1 MTVFAVLRR
10 FVWLLLAVL
19 FAVGL
24 ACVFVPPSRHLR
36 ELQRR
41 RADLMAENLRTQE
54 LIRELRA
61 KQQRFDADPSF
72 VERTARETGRVKT
85 NEVVFKFQD

>member
-1 MTVFAVLRR
+1 MTVIAVLRR

-19 FAVGL
+19 FAIGL

-41 RADLMAENLRTQE
+41 KAEVLAENLRTQDM
-54 LIRELRA
+54 IRELRV
-61 KQQRFDADPSF
+61 KQQRFDTDPTF
-72 VERTARETGRVKT
+72 VERTARETGRVNT
-85 NEVVFKFQD
+85 NEVVFKFQE